1 MYVGRSPS
9 CPQHENGRNGCG
21 SALTG
26 PAIVATGQPRAKSW
40 LPDDEAA
47 HPPLGLTSSNLL
59 GGEEESIT
67 MSYIPCIL
75 TFLLVLSP
83 LFIPVGV
90 TVVHA
95 IRTWRPR
102 LPVLAPAAAP
112 QPQRLELATEF
123 D

>member
-1 MYVGRSPS
+1 MYLGQSPS
-9 CPQHENGRNGCG
+9 CPQHENGMNGCG
-21 SALTG
+21 PALTG
-26 PAIVATGQPRAKSW
+26 PAIVATAQPRAKSW

-47 HPPLGLTSSNLL
+47 RPPGGLASPNLL

-67 MSYIPCIL
+67 MSYIPHIL

-90 TVVHA
+90 SVVHA
-95 IRTWRPR
+95 IRTWRSR
-102 LPVLAPAAAP
+102 SPVLAPATTG
-112 QPQRLELATEF
+112 QRRRLELAVEL